1 MKNQTRLLSRRKDAN
16 YLSAYRRHASGCT
29 ETNDLNCT
37 CPLWV
42 QGRLAGKYVRES
54 LNTRSYP
61 MAQQQIQDMLNP
73 PGPGGPGGPRPVGI
87 ASGAVTLEA
96 AETAFLKYKADKS
109 AGTLKEYSYTV
120 KHFRR
125 FAEAHGVTDVRA
137 VTPPLIQRY
146 FQEHGSAWAQRTKI
160 SRATYLRI
168 WCKFW
173 KEMDW
178 ITVSPADKKLFS
190 FSRPTVH
197 AREPFS
203 IDDIKK
209 IMAAVEL
216 VPEHLRQGRGDWRGE
231 AMPHN
236 RDRTRALVLLL
247 LYSGM
252 RISDAAFLE
261 RASISGEGIL
271 DYVVTKTRRQIGLP
285 IQLHPDAI
293 AALAKLPGK
302 GDFFFLPAGDYRA
315 ALDARHK
322 GQQFA
327 RKLPAGFFNSSVNT
341 AAALIERVLE
351 LAGLPG
357 RCHRFRD
364 TFAVNMLVGG
374 TDIYTVS
381 LALGHSDVK
390 ITSKHYLNLVP
401 GYRERMS
408 QSTRVLNYQ
417 LPKAG

>member
-1 MKNQTRLLSRRKDAN
+1 MKQTRLTRRKDAN
-16 YLSAYRRHASGCT
+16 YLSAYRRHADGCT
-29 ETNDLNCT
+29 ETNDLNCS

-61 MAQQQIQDMLNP
+61 MAQQQIKDKLNP
-73 PGPGGPGGPRPVGI
+73 PGPGGPGGGPRPVEI
-87 ASGAVTLEA
+87 TSGAVTLEA
-96 AETAFLKYKADKS
+96 AEAAFLKYKADKS
-109 AGTLKEYSYTV
+109 ASTIKEYSYTV

-137 VTPPLIQRY
+137 VAPPLIQQY
-146 FQEHGSAWAQRTKI
+146 FLEYGNAWGQRTKI
-160 SRATYLRI
+160 TRATYLRI

-173 KEMDW
+173 CEMDW

-190 FSRPTVH
+190 FARPTVH

-203 IDDIKK
+203 IDEIKK
-209 IMAAVEL
+209 IMEAVEL
-216 VPEHLRQGRGDWRGE
+216 VPESLHQGRGDWRGE
-231 AMPHN
+231 TMPHN

-261 RASISGEGIL
+261 RASISRAGIL
-271 DYVVTKTRRQIGLP
+271 DYVVIKTRRQIGLP
-285 IQLHPDAI
+285 IQLHADAI
-293 AALAKLPGK
+293 AALAKLPGT
-302 GDFFFLPAGDYRA
+302 GDFFFLPPGEYRA

-322 GQQFA
+322 GQRFEA
-327 RKLPAGFFNSSVNT
+327 KLPAGFMRQSVAT
-341 AAALIERVLE
+341 TAALIERVLE

-374 TDIYTVS
+374 ADIYTVS
-381 LALGHSDVK
+381 QALGHADVK
-390 ITSKHYLNLVP
+390 ITSRHYLNLIP